1 MARNALLRLTNRL
14 GRTQEFLKQI
24 VFGGNDGI
32 VTTFAIVAGF
42 AGAGAEGGAEV
53 GALAVLLFGLA
64 NLFADG
70 VSMGLGEFLS
80 TRSQRDLYDAKR
92 RQRLLAIQESP
103 DDEYRQAIRIFAAHG
118 ASPSDAE
125 TMARVLRRNPA
136 LMADLILTYE
146 MDMPDPGREN
156 PAAKG
161 IVTFLAFVAFGL
173 VPLIPYFLR
182 AADDTSFRLSVA
194 AFMVALIGLGL
205 LRWNATGDRLL
216 RSVFETV
223 LVGVTC
229 AAVAFAVGALVA

>member
-1 MARNALLRLTNRL
+1 MERNTLLRLTNRM

-24 VFGGNDGI
+24 VYGGNDGI

-53 GALAVLLFGLA
+53 GAIAVLLFGLA

-80 TRSQRDLYDAKR
+80 TRSQRDLYRAQH
-92 RQRLLAIQESP
+92 RQRLKAIAETPEAERLQT
-103 DDEYRQAIRIFAAHG
+103 RRIFEAHG
-118 ASPSDAE
+118 ADAEDAE
-125 TMARVLRRNPA
+125 TMARILERNPR
-136 LMADLILTYE
+136 LMADLILSYE
-146 MDMPDPGREN
+146 MDMADPGRED

-161 IVTFLAFVAFGL
+161 IVTFLAFMAFGL
-173 VPLIPYFLR
+173 LPLVPYFLR
-182 AADDTSFRLSVA
+182 DADAGTFHMSVGAFLAALA
-194 AFMVALIGLGL
+194 ALGL

-216 RSVFETV
+216 RAVAETM

-229 AAVAFAVGALVA
+229 ALVAFAVGALIA